1 MSITS
6 TAHAPASTKSRSATR
21 RVLRHGALAGVV
33 ALPVIEA
40 YAALAKAAGIPLE
53 AGLPGTHT
61 ATLVTA
67 GSFATGIVIATFWGT
82 LLAIHPH
89 PLRQQTGTN
98 LHDHRNRGHR
108 TVADHPARCVRRIA
122 EHEAHPRRRPPDRR
136 EHHDHDPQ
144 TRTHTP
150 SHDEPTPL
158 T

>member
-6 TAHAPASTKSRSATR
+6 TAHAPASTNSRSATR

-40 YAALAKAAGIPLE
+40 YAALAKAAGIPLK

-82 LLAIHPH
+82 LLAII
-89 PLRQQTGTN
+89 LTRYAS
-98 LHDHRNRGHR
+98 R
-108 TVADHPARCVRRIA
+108 PARTFTTIA
-122 EHEAHPRRRPPDRR
+122 IAA
-136 EHHDHDPQ
+136 
-144 TRTHTP
+144 TAL
-150 SHDEPTPL
+150 SLITPL
-158 T
+158 DAFGASLSTKLTLAGGHLIVASIMTTILRRGLTRPVMTSRHR